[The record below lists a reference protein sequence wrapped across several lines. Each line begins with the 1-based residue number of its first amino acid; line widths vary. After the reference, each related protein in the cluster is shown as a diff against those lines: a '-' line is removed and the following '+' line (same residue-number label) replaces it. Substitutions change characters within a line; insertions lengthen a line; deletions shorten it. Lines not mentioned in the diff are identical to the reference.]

1 MTTTSSRTTS
11 PSTTT
16 TSATTAT
23 SAAATDASP
32 RWVGA
37 MRLAGGLSLVA
48 GVLCWSA
55 GMVFSPD
62 SESMK
67 DADYI
72 ASMARDLTNTQIS
85 ALFLHYA
92 NLLLGVGV
100 LAAPSLVRGARGLGM
115 VVVGALMTCLGCLNV
130 SGMVLSDWW
139 NAATGR
145 LLSEDE
151 AVAVFRHVQEASLL
165 PLWKGTEIFA
175 MLGIVLVL
183 AGLARA
189 GVLGWWTIG
198 VFVLG
203 FVGLMIWG
211 ATMPL
216 AAAAGVLVAFGPFAM
231 IGVRLIQRYRLEAR

>member
-1 MTTTSSRTTS
+1 MTTTAPL
-11 PSTTT
+11 PSTTG
-16 TSATTAT
+16 AV
-23 SAAATDASP
+23 AAEASP
-32 RWVGA
+32 RWAGA
-37 MRLAGGLSLVA
+37 MRLAAGVSLVA

-62 SESMK
+62 SESMA

-72 ASMARDLTNTQIS
+72 ASMARDLINTQLS

-100 LAAPSLVRGARGLGM
+100 LAAPSLVRGARGLGL

-130 SGMVLSDWW
+130 SGMILSDWW

-145 LLSEDE
+145 LLSEE
-151 AVAVFRHVQEASLL
+151 QAVAVFRHVQDASLL
-165 PLWKGTEIFA
+165 PIWKGTEIFA
-175 MLGIVLVL
+175 MLGIVVVL

-189 GVLGWWTIG
+189 GVLGWWTIA
-198 VFVLG
+198 VYVLG

-216 AAAAGVLVAFGPFAM
+216 AAAAGVLVAFSPFAM
-231 IGVRLIQRYRLEAR
+231 VGVRLIQRYRLETR

>member
-1 MTTTSSRTTS
+1 MTTTAPS
-11 PSTTT
+11 STTGAV
-16 TSATTAT
+16 ATE
-23 SAAATDASP
+23 ASP
-32 RWVGA
+32 RWAGA
-37 MRLAGGLSLVA
+37 MRLAAGASLVA

-62 SESMK
+62 SESMA

-72 ASMARDLTNTQIS
+72 ASMARDLTDTQVS

-100 LAAPSLVRGARGLGM
+100 LAAPSLVRGARGLGL
-115 VVVGALMTCLGCLNV
+115 VVVGALMTCLGFLNV

-145 LLSEDE
+145 LLSEE
-151 AVAVFRHVQEASLL
+151 QAVAVFRHVQEASLL
-165 PLWKGTEIFA
+165 QLWKGTEILA
-175 MLGIVLVL
+175 MLGVLLVL
-183 AGLARA
+183 GGLARA
-189 GVLGWWTIG
+189 GVLGWWTLG
-198 VFVLG
+198 VFVVG

-216 AAAAGVLVAFGPFAM
+216 AAAAGVLVAFSPFAM
-231 IGVRLIQRYRLEAR
+231 IGVRLVQRYRLELR

>member
-1 MTTTSSRTTS
+1 MTTHMTGPITGPAPLPSRTG
-11 PSTTT
+11 
-16 TSATTAT
+16 AV
-23 SAAATDASP
+23 AAEASP

-37 MRLAGGLSLVA
+37 MRLAAGVSLVA
-48 GVLCWSA
+48 GVLSWSA

-62 SESMK
+62 SESMA

-72 ASMARDLTNTQIS
+72 ASMARDLTNTQVS

-100 LAAPSLVRGARGLGM
+100 LAAPSLVRGARGLGL

-130 SGMVLSDWW
+130 SGMILSDWW

-145 LLSEDE
+145 LLSEE
-151 AVAVFRHVQEASLL
+151 QAVAVFRHVQDASLL
-165 PLWKGTEIFA
+165 PIWKGTELFA
-175 MLGIVLVL
+175 MLGIIVVL

-198 VFVLG
+198 VYVLG

-216 AAAAGVLVAFGPFAM
+216 AAAAGVLVAFSPFAM
-231 IGVRLIQRYRLEAR
+231 VGVRLIQRYRLETR

>member
-1 MTTTSSRTTS
+1 MTTTLTT
-11 PSTTT
+11 PST
-16 TSATTAT
+16 SV
-23 SAAATDASP
+23 AAEASP
-32 RWVGA
+32 RWAGA
-37 MRLAGGLSLVA
+37 MRLAAGVSLVA
-48 GVLCWSA
+48 GVLCWSG

-92 NLLLGVGV
+92 NLLLGVGI
-100 LAAPSLVRGARGLGM
+100 LAAPALVRGARGLGM
-115 VVVGALMTCLGCLNV
+115 VVVGALMSSLGMLNV

-139 NAATGR
+139 NAATGV
-145 LLSEDE
+145 LLSEE
-151 AVAVFRHVQEASLL
+151 QAVAVFRHVQDASLL
-165 PLWKGTEIFA
+165 PVWKGTEIFA
-175 MLGIVLVL
+175 MLGVVVVL

-198 VFVLG
+198 VYVLG

-211 ATMPL
+211 ATAPL
-216 AAAAGVLVAFGPFAM
+216 AAAAGVLVAFAPLGM
-231 IGVRLIQRYRLEAR
+231 VGVRLIQRYRLELR

>member
-1 MTTTSSRTTS
+1 MTTTASPVTT
-11 PSTTT
+11 PDR
-16 TSATTAT
+16 A
-23 SAAATDASP
+23 DASP
-32 RWVGA
+32 RWSGS
-37 MRLAGGLSLVA
+37 MKLAGGIALVA

-145 LLSEDE
+145 LLSEE
-151 AVAVFRHVQEASLL
+151 QAVAVFRHVQDASLL
-165 PLWKGTEIFA
+165 PIWKGTEIFA
-175 MLGIVLVL
+175 MLGIVVVL

-198 VFVLG
+198 VYVLG
-203 FVGLMIWG
+203 FVGLMVWG
-211 ATMPL
+211 ATLPL
-216 AAAAGVLVAFGPFAM
+216 AAAAGVLVAFSPLAVVG
-231 IGVRLIQRYRLEAR
+231 IRLVQRYRLETR